1 MKYCTT
7 VLLAISFFGYSQSS
21 TPLVTPYLESIVQ
34 QFPNVRD
41 IALSPAHDEVL
52 FSAQSFM
59 SDISVLMSTKKINDE
74 WLEPKVASF
83 SGVFFDLEPFFS
95 ADGLALYF
103 ASNRPLDA
111 TSKKTKD
118 FDIWVVTR
126 KTTSDVWSE
135 PINIGAPVNTAM
147 DEFYP
152 VITDSKNIYFTLD
165 NPELNQ
171 KDNIYMS
178 EYIDGVYQQPKQLS
192 KSINSDGYEFNAFV
206 SPDES
211 LLIYTRYNS
220 DDGFGSGDLY
230 ISLKMKDGTWSAS
243 ENMGSTINSNKMEY
257 CPFVDMTTKTLY
269 FTSKRNNLELKA
281 GLSETEHLKDLFN
294 SYENGLSRLYQV
306 NIDAFISRPD

>member
-7 VLLAISFFGYSQSS
+7 VLLVISFFGYSQSNAS
-21 TPLVTPYLESIVQ
+21 LATPFLESIVQ

-41 IALSPAHDEVL
+41 IALSPAQDEVL

-59 SDISVLMSTKKINDE
+59 SDISVLISTKKVNGE
-74 WLEPKVASF
+74 WQEPKIASF
-83 SGVFFDLEPFFS
+83 SGAFFDLEPFFS
-95 ADGLALYF
+95 TDGLSLYF

-111 TSKKTKD
+111 KSRTTKD

-126 KTTSDVWSE
+126 KTTSDAWSDA
-135 PINIGAPVNTAM
+135 INLGAPVNTAM

-152 VITDSKNIYFTLD
+152 VITNSKNIYFTLD

-178 EYIDGVYQQPKQLS
+178 AYVDGVYQQPKQLS
-192 KSINSDGYEFNAFV
+192 NSINSDGYEFNAFV

-211 LLIYTRYNS
+211 LLIYTRYNGEG
-220 DDGFGSGDLY
+220 GFGSGDLY
-230 ISLKMKDGTWSAS
+230 ISHKMKDGAWSPS
-243 ENMGSTINSNKMEY
+243 ENMGPTINTDKMEY

-269 FTSKRNNLELKA
+269 FTSKRNSLELKP
-281 GLSETEHLKDLFN
+281 GVTEIQLKDLFN

-306 NIDAFISRPD
+306 NIDAFISTPD